1 MPDDQ
6 TKIIMAY
13 MPKDME
19 NNAINWFNEAYST
32 YTTFKDMADYLK
44 QKFDHIYGRNWQC
57 VIGRDF
63 ESSITHLDNNLIYFY
78 SKSLE
83 ILLFKTAY

>member
-19 NNAINWFNEAYST
+19 NNAINWFTEAYST

-63 ESSITHLDNNLIYFY
+63 ESLHCIVEEKMYLAETDIIIS
-78 SKSLE
+78 E
-83 ILLFKTAY
+83 CV

>member
-19 NNAINWFNEAYST
+19 TNAINWFNEAYST

-63 ESSITHLDNNLIYFY
+63 ESYGIIESQE
-78 SKSLE
+78 SSLLNSF
-83 ILLFKTAY
+83 IQR

>member
-19 NNAINWFNEAYST
+19 TNAINWFNEAYST

-63 ESSITHLDNNLIYFY
+63 ERLVII
-78 SKSLE
+78 
-83 ILLFKTAY
+83 